1 MRDFQDYFSVQ
12 AFLIVFRETLELA
25 IIISVLLAFV
35 NQSFKSTE
43 KSDGYQSISQDE
55 TLADEVE
62 PTLSRVTDSETSNV
76 SEDDAALSTY
86 LRLQI
91 WFGGILGLLVCL
103 VIGTVILTVFYTLGE
118 DFWTINEHYWEGTFS
133 ILASIIISVM
143 GVKVLR
149 INKMKIKW
157 KQKLTAILHQKNSIE
172 ILKNGGLSGLS
183 EKYALFILPFI
194 TTLREGMEA
203 VVFMGGI
210 GINENTPVI
219 SIINSTVTALALGAM
234 IGVSLY
240 KYGNS
245 LSLQF
250 FLIFSTCLLYL
261 IAAGLFSKGF
271 WNFELQK
278 FIEKCGGLDVTE
290 TGHGP
295 GSYDINH
302 SVWHVNCCNGELQE
316 DGAFWMLF
324 TAILGWTNSA
334 TYISVISYNVYWI
347 IVIIVFG
354 NLIYE
359 EKYGYLPMI
368 PLTWQRKRIIKRMKL
383 QNGSVAESRDSVDS
397 RTMLVR

>member
-245 LSLQF
+245 LF
-250 FLIFSTCLLYL
+250 DFLHLSFILDCSWFV
-261 IAAGLFSKGF
+261 FKGIL
-271 WNFELQK
+271 EL
-278 FIEKCGGLDVTE
+278 
-290 TGHGP
+290 
-295 GSYDINH
+295 
-302 SVWHVNCCNGELQE
+302 
-316 DGAFWMLF
+316 
-324 TAILGWTNSA
+324 
-334 TYISVISYNVYWI
+334 
-347 IVIIVFG
+347 
-354 NLIYE
+354 
-359 EKYGYLPMI
+359 
-368 PLTWQRKRIIKRMKL
+368 
-383 QNGSVAESRDSVDS
+383 
-397 RTMLVR
+397 